1 MKPCAHWENSSPLFY
16 KKKKLL
22 IFIRHFNRLK
32 MKNQPCTIRPLL
44 PEETHLLSDFLYEA
58 IYLPEGTPP
67 PPRSVIQ
74 LPELQVYIRDFG
86 TQPDDH
92 CLVAE
97 ASGKV
102 VGAVWV
108 RQMNDYGHVDG
119 HTPSLA
125 ISLYKDFRGHGIGT
139 CLMKGMLDLLHGK
152 SYRQVSLSVQKAN
165 PAVRLYTK
173 LGFEAVKE
181 TEEEYIMVCNLSTHP
196 LMKTS
201 HRNQAVSPAIT
212 FRPAT
217 TADIPEL
224 KSLFC
229 NTVLTVNARDY
240 TTEEVADWASC
251 GDRPGRWEKLLASL
265 HFIAVCDAEGR
276 IIGFTSIRN
285 DGYLHSMFVHKDHQ
299 GEGIATALLQQIE
312 VYATEHGIRK
322 ITSEV
327 SITARPFFEHQGY
340 AVEREQRAQAN
351 RLQLTNYVM
360 RKILPSSLATQT
372 ENKQQTAQQSSCV
385 TPRFRLRPWEASDV
399 SSLAKYLNN
408 KKIWDNCR
416 DRLPFPYTEAD
427 ARSFIDYATSRQE
440 PGEYCIEING
450 EAAGNISFMR
460 GTDVERFNAETGYWL
475 AEPFWNQGIASEALR
490 EALRQY
496 LAATD
501 VVRIFANVYES
512 NIASMRVL
520 EKVGFRKVGV
530 LRNACFKNGR
540 FVDAH
545 YFELLKEE
553 FA

>member
-1 MKPCAHWENSSPLFY
+1 
-16 KKKKLL
+16 
-22 IFIRHFNRLK
+22 

-139 CLMKGMLDLLHGK
+139 RLMKGMLDLLHGK

-212 FRPAT
+212 FRPVT

-224 KSLFC
+224 KSLFY

-265 HFIAVCDAEGR
+265 HFIAACDAEGR
-276 IIGFTSIRN
+276 IVGFTSIRN

-312 VYATEHGIRK
+312 AYATEYGIRE

-327 SITARPFFEHQGY
+327 SITARPFFEHRGY

-360 RKILPSSLATQT
+360 RKVLPSSLATQT

-385 TPRFRLRPWEASDV
+385 TPRFRLRPWESSDV
-399 SSLAKYLNN
+399 PSLAKYLNN

-427 ARSFIDYATSRQE
+427 AHSFIDYATSRQE
-440 PGEYCIEING
+440 PGEYCIEINS

-520 EKVGFRKVGV
+520 EKVGFRKVSV

>member
-1 MKPCAHWENSSPLFY
+1 
-16 KKKKLL
+16 
-22 IFIRHFNRLK
+22 

-74 LPELQVYIRDFG
+74 LPELQVYTRDFG

-139 CLMKGMLDLLHGK
+139 RLMKGMLDLLHGK

-229 NTVLTVNARDY
+229 NTVLTINARDY

-251 GDRPGRWEKLLASL
+251 ADRPGHWEKLLATL
-265 HFIAVCDAEGR
+265 HFIAACDAEGR
-276 IIGFTSIRN
+276 IVGFTSIRN

-312 VYATEHGIRK
+312 AYATEHGIRK

-327 SITARPFFEHQGY
+327 SITARPFFEHRGY

-360 RKILPSSLATQT
+360 RKVLPTSLATQT
-372 ENKQQTAQQSSCV
+372 ENKQQIAQQSSCV
-385 TPRFRLRPWEASDV
+385 THRFRLRPWEASDV

-427 ARSFIDYATSRQE
+427 ALSFIDYATSRQE

-460 GTDVERFNAETGYWL
+460 GTDVERFNAEAGYWL

-540 FVDAH
+540 FVNAH